1 MRRSATVGT
10 LLAAA
15 VLALAG
21 CDRIGPGRSASGRTA
36 TTRLDA
42 AGVTRLDVGSAFDAH
57 VSLGR
62 PESATITY
70 DDNLRD
76 LLDVGVADGTLRIRL
91 KPSAAIR
98 GRSTVTS

>member
-21 CDRIGPGRSASGRTA
+21 CDRIGPGRTASGRTA

-62 PESATITY
+62 PESATVTH
-70 DDNLRD
+70 DNLRD